1 MAHGALRGV
10 NLTGWLTLEPWV
22 TPEPFARTGCVD
34 EAQLI
39 KSAGALRTTTLLLKH
54 IVLHL
59 FRVLTLSALPLVV
72 LMR

>member
-39 KSAGALRTTTLLLKH
+39 KRWALRTTTILLKR

-59 FRVLTLSALPLVV
+59 SRVLTLSALPLVV

>member
-39 KSAGALRTTTLLLKH
+39 KALGVEDYH
-54 IVLHL
+54 N
-59 FRVLTLSALPLVV
+59 LVKAH
-72 LMR
+72 RS